1 MCKSELNHSV
11 IEMVPLQVWLLNGIV
26 EGWERKRNSQDKT
39 YLLKIIITGNLH
51 NFLFKREALSDVFK
65 CKLQT
70 TIFGYPYSA
79 IINCFCFIKM
89 LGDTVMDI

>member
-1 MCKSELNHSV
+1 MVVEQYCKGV
-11 IEMVPLQVWLLNGIV
+11 G
-26 EGWERKRNSQDKT
+26 KREKQSQEKT

-51 NFLFKREALSDVFK
+51 NFLFKKEALSDIFK
-65 CKLQT
+65 SKVQT